1 MDVQVQSLID
11 KIKKDGITSAEQQ
24 AAEILAKARKDADR
38 IVSDAAAQAADMLK
52 TAKAECERM
61 EKSSTDAVKQAS
73 RNVLLSFQDAMNAQ
87 LAAIVRSETAR
98 AYSPDLLK
106 ALVPETVRAWAG
118 KPEAEG
124 LTVLLAPKDLAV
136 LESGMK
142 AALQSVLAHGVEL
155 KADNDITGGFRIGT
169 KDGAAFYDFSSESV
183 AALFAAYLNP
193 KVAAVMKAAASA
205 AVNGSVAVNV

>member
-24 AAEILAKARKDADR
+24 AAEILLKARKDAER
-38 IVSDAAAQAADMLK
+38 IVSDAETQAADALK

-61 EKSSTDAVKQAS
+61 EKSSTDAVKQAA

-87 LAAIVRSETAR
+87 LAAIIRSETAGT
-98 AYSPDLLK
+98 YSPDLLK
-106 ALVPETVRAWAG
+106 TLVPETVKAWAG

-124 LTVLLAPKDLAV
+124 LTVLLAPKDLAA
-136 LESGMK
+136 LESGLK
-142 AALQSVLAHGVEL
+142 AALKSVLANGVEL
-155 KADNDITGGFRIGT
+155 KADNGITGGFRIGT
-169 KDGAAFYDFSSESV
+169 KDGAAFYDFSNESV

-193 KVAAVMKAAASA
+193 KVAAVMKDAA
-205 AVNGSVAVNV
+205 SVAV